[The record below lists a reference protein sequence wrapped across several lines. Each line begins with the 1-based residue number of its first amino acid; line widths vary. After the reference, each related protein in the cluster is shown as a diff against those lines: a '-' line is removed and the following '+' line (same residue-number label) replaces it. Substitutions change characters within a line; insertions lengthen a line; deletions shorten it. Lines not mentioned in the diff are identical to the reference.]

1 MSPCSLQVRAGTPLP
16 GHLVTEVSLSLVR
29 GLLALD
35 YRERLTAAEA
45 LQHPLLKG
53 VDVNRD

>member
-1 MSPCSLQVRAGTPLP
+1 M
-16 GHLVTEVSLSLVR
+16 TEVSLSLVR

-53 VDVNRD
+53 VVVNRD